1 MAIKTKSVRY
11 NFFMN
16 FILTASGFIF
26 PLLTFPYISR
36 VLLVEGIGKVDFVTS
51 ISNYFLMVAS
61 LGIPTYGIRA
71 CAQVRDDK
79 EKLSKTVHEILI
91 INSVTTALVVL
102 TYIICI
108 LTVPRFAEDK
118 VLFYINAIGVLLNM
132 FGVNWFYQAIEKYDY
147 ITWRTIIFKALSLVF
162 MFLLVH
168 NSEDYI
174 IYGAITV
181 FALVGSNLL
190 NFFKLRSYISFKKQ
204 EKYEFKKHLKPIFI
218 LFAQSLAI
226 SVYTNLDIIM
236 LGFVKGDYDVGLYS
250 AASRFKGL
258 LVSLVTSLGNVL
270 LPRMSHYAKHKM
282 HKEFQSTSIMAIN
295 FTLLL
300 SIPLAVFFI
309 FSSSDCL
316 LILSGSEFLG
326 ATLAMQIITIAIVP
340 CGLTGFL
347 GVQVLTSLEKEK
359 YVLYSVVAGAVID
372 FILNCFM
379 IPLWGASGAALAT
392 TIAEFF
398 VLAVQLVYTKDVIR
412 PIIRK
417 IRIPYYLVATA
428 LSSGA
433 LLLCGFLPLNN
444 LILRLGVTA
453 IVFFGVYAACLFVVK
468 EPILADPEQRPTI
481 KGAKEPDNK

>member
-51 ISNYFLMVAS
+51 VSNYFLMVAS

-204 EKYEFKKHLKPIFI
+204 EKYEFKKHLKPVFI

-326 ATLAMQIITIAIVP
+326 ATLAMQIITIA
-340 CGLTGFL
+340 
-347 GVQVLTSLEKEK
+347 SE
-359 YVLYSVVAGAVID
+359 
-372 FILNCFM
+372 
-379 IPLWGASGAALAT
+379 
-392 TIAEFF
+392 
-398 VLAVQLVYTKDVIR
+398 
-412 PIIRK
+412 
-417 IRIPYYLVATA
+417 
-428 LSSGA
+428 
-433 LLLCGFLPLNN
+433 
-444 LILRLGVTA
+444 
-453 IVFFGVYAACLFVVK
+453 
-468 EPILADPEQRPTI
+468 
-481 KGAKEPDNK
+481 

>member
-1 MAIKTKSVRY
+1 MRKSLLLTCLLTLVAAFGMAQETTKFPITLTTADGLPGPFVVQNYLFKSDVYTLDAPVKKLRFTVCST
-11 NFFMN
+11 NTVEGLGRN
-16 FILTASGFIF
+16 NWDGLIGNDKGTASNGQPFFTVSELRIYDKDGKQVNF
-26 PLLTFPYISR
+26 AGDCNATQ
-36 VLLVEGIGKVDFVTS
+36 IGDGK
-51 ISNYFLMVAS
+51 
-61 LGIPTYGIRA
+61 GIP
-71 CAQVRDDK
+71 
-79 EKLSKTVHEILI
+79 
-91 INSVTTALVVL
+91 
-102 TYIICI
+102 
-108 LTVPRFAEDK
+108 
-118 VLFYINAIGVLLNM
+118 
-132 FGVNWFYQAIEKYDY
+132 
-147 ITWRTIIFKALSLVF
+147 ALSDRD
-162 MFLLVH
+162 
-168 NSEDYI
+168 ET
-174 IYGAITV
+174 ITV

-347 GVQVLTSLEKEK
+347 GIQVLTSLEKEK